1 MRGGVAILGNYTER
15 FMPPTCAGNMY
26 LPIELTPPP
35 PRTHSF
41 CEEGTAPATHNRR
54 RVQIMVLQNMT
65 QKASQS
71 QRREPGGSAAYAPGL
86 GLCLCLGLGLRLPSV
101 MLDWRQAEV
110 RSMFI
115 RNANAPFYAP
125 QSTTTTTK
133 LLLLQLP
140 LSQLL
145 LLLLSVTFE

>member
-1 MRGGVAILGNYTER
+1 
-15 FMPPTCAGNMY
+15 
-26 LPIELTPPP
+26 
-35 PRTHSF
+35 
-41 CEEGTAPATHNRR
+41 
-54 RVQIMVLQNMT
+54 MVLQNMT

-86 GLCLCLGLGLRLPSV
+86 GLCLCLGLGLGLRLPSV